1 MPMKVLVVDDDPDIL
16 NLLTHFWQGKDRDV
30 RTARSG
36 REALNLLAQEEPD
49 LVILDVVMPEM
60 DGWEVLRR
68 IRERSQ
74 VPVIM
79 LTGKD
84 TPTDTAKGLLSGADD
99 YVVKPFDLGEL
110 EARIVAVLRRYQAA
124 GPRSREE
131 EAPEVIEVGDLVID
145 DVHKEVR
152 HKGRAIRLSPKEYDL
167 LRLLA
172 SEPGR
177 VFSHNEII
185 EKVWQNKP
193 LITSSDV
200 IKYIY
205 LLREKLEENPK
216 KPKLILTVRGFGY
229 KLAA

>member
-36 REALNLLAQEEPD
+36 REALKLLAQEEPD

-68 IRERSQ
+68 IREQSQ

-84 TPTDTAKGLLSGADD
+84 APTDTAKGLLSGADD

-110 EARIVAVLRRYQAA
+110 EARIVAVMRRYQAA
-124 GPRSREE
+124 GPGSREK
-131 EAPEVIEVGDLVID
+131 EAPEVIELGDLVID

-152 HKGRAIRLSPKEYDL
+152 HKGRVIRLSPKEYDL